1 MEDDLPLPMPDRR
14 IFTTENNLIQSTENS
29 NSNNYNIFK
38 EDSNNKTSDLKE
50 SKISVMSAA
59 QIMQIEDM
67 RQKFYHINYFLKR
80 LFI

>member
-38 EDSNNKTSDLKE
+38 DDSNNKTSDLKE
-50 SKISVMSAA
+50 SKLSVMSAA

-67 RQKFYHINYFLKR
+67 RQKILSFNYFQKR